1 MSVFD
6 TLLEFTDAFVTG
18 YNAVTGMGLQ
28 GNRLVERGDD
38 EEPGRLERLCREL
51 AWGVADRAG
60 GTVLLRFNHPQLG
73 PRDVRVLSGDE
84 CLARF
89 LVYSHALPP
98 ADNVSEEVLGHLLHQ
113 NVMAPMGCWFAD
125 VLEDGRAIFGLR
137 YEAAR
142 RGPGPADTQVPLRED
157 GRRGVVVRRWDE
169 GRGAAGVKPAG
180 WR

>member
-60 GTVLLRFNHPQLG
+60 GTVLLHFNHPQLG

-137 YEAAR
+137 YEA
-142 RGPGPADTQVPLRED
+142 L
-157 GRRGVVVRRWDE
+157 
-169 GRGAAGVKPAG
+169 GAALDPPTLKFLCEKMVAEVLSFDAG
-180 WR
+180 MKAAGLLA